1 VKNQGANYSADVS
14 AKIVKNLDE
23 YFDFPYP
30 LSKMDSVAVP
40 VFSAGN
46 LENAVEIRISKFP
59 KW

>member
-40 VFSAGN
+40 VFSAGK
-46 LENAVEIRISKFP
+46 LEIRKCCPNTDLEIF
-59 KW
+59 